1 MKFKTIFY
9 QNPSGYLASL
19 LLFVFSCVSYTFS
32 SKTAF
37 MFLFACVLVLFINIL
52 YSVLSF
58 RNTKKYV
65 SEVNK
70 SLGSSSNA
78 VEAFPLPC
86 VMCDMRGNVV
96 WFNSKFAEQVVGNSK
111 SRINMSDFFSGFSYA
126 DYASRNIADAFF
138 ENKQYSVFITK
149 VKSKSN
155 PMLCFYFY
163 DDTYL
168 KETEVEYRNS
178 RPFAAYLLVD
188 NIEQLARKLT
198 DSKFAQVLSGIESR
212 IEDWLKDE
220 KVILKKISNG
230 CFLIIGRK
238 KELDK
243 LSEKKFS
250 VLNAVR
256 EYKYKD
262 VSVDAT
268 VSIGVGSGD
277 DFASCESRAKKSLD
291 MALGRGGD
299 QVAIYTEDGYV
310 YYGGMS
316 NKSNDNS
323 KVSPR
328 KTAANISTLIKKY
341 EKVYIVGHKYSDYD
355 SIGSAMG
362 ISFFSEVNG
371 VPASVVVDKNTTLSS
386 SLISLAESEGFD
398 NFISVEYA
406 KEKCNSD
413 TLVFI
418 VDTHRKLLTECP
430 EIIEKAGGCVVVD
443 HHRRSEDYIS
453 DADIFYHLPS
463 ASSTCEMVSELIQ
476 YSTDDEVLPSI
487 IATALL
493 AGIVLDT
500 KEFVLKTY
508 QRTFEAAAFLKE
520 HNADTVAVHKL
531 FSVSSDM
538 ISLKNEI
545 INDGVIFKNCVIAT
559 TESNNRNIRIITSK
573 AADEMLDIEGIRAS
587 FVLYYIGENTVQVS
601 ARSLGEEN
609 VQIIMEILGGGGH
622 STMAAAQLKN
632 IDLSTAKDEVIKAI
646 DKYLQNK

>member
-1 MKFKTIFY
+1 MKIKAMFY
-9 QNPSGYLASL
+9 QNPSGYLAAL
-19 LLFVFSCVSYTFS
+19 LLLAFSGISYALDN
-32 SKTAF
+32 KTAYL
-37 MFLFACVLVLFINIL
+37 FLIACALVLFINIL

-58 RNTKKYV
+58 TNTKKYV
-65 SEVNK
+65 SEVSK
-70 SLGSSSNA
+70 SLGDGSNA
-78 VEAFPLPC
+78 VESFPLPC
-86 VMCDMRGNVV
+86 AMCDMRGNVV
-96 WFNSKFAEQVVGNSK
+96 WFNSKFTEEVVGDSK
-111 SRINMSDFFSGFSYA
+111 NRINMSDFFTDFNYSK
-126 DYASRNIADAFF
+126 YASKNFANAVF
-138 ENKQYSVFITK
+138 ENKKYSVFITK
-149 VKSKSN
+149 VRSKSN

-168 KETEVEYRNS
+168 KETEAQYKSS
-178 RPFAAYLLVD
+178 RPFVAYLLVD

-212 IEDWLKDE
+212 IEDWIKDE

-250 VLNAVR
+250 VLNSVR

-262 VSVDAT
+262 ASVDAT
-268 VSIGVGSGD
+268 VSIGVGCGD

-299 QVAIYTEDGYV
+299 QVAIYTDDGYV
-310 YYGGMS
+310 YYGGIS

-328 KTAANISTLIKKY
+328 KTAANISTLIKKF
-341 EKVYIVGHKYSDYD
+341 EKVFIVGHKYSDYD
-355 SIGSAMG
+355 AIGSAMG
-362 ISFFSEVNG
+362 ISFLSEVNG
-371 VPASVVVDKNTTLSS
+371 VPASVVVDKNSTLSN
-386 SLISLAESEGFD
+386 SLITLAESEGFD
-398 NFISVEYA
+398 NFIGIEEA
-406 KEKCNSD
+406 IGKCNKD
-413 TLVFI
+413 TLLVI
-418 VDTHRKLLTECP
+418 VDTHRKILMECP
-430 EIIEKAGGCVVVD
+430 QLIDSAGGCVVID

-453 DADIFYHLPS
+453 DADILYHLPS

-476 YSTDDEVLPSI
+476 YSTTDDDLPSI

-493 AGIVLDT
+493 SGIVLDT

-508 QRTFEAAAFLKE
+508 QRTFEAAAFLRE
-520 HNADTVAVHKL
+520 HNADTVAVRKL

-545 INDGVIFKNCVIAT
+545 INNGVIFKNCVVAA

-573 AADEMLDIEGIRAS
+573 AADEMLNIEGIKAS
-587 FVLYYIGENTVQVS
+587 FVLYYIGKNTVQVS

-609 VQIIMEILGGGGH
+609 VQIIMEMLGGGGH
-622 STMAAAQLKN
+622 STMAAAQLKDT
-632 IDLSTAKDEVIKAI
+632 DLSAAKDEVIKAI

>member
-1 MKFKTIFY
+1 MRFKTIFY

-19 LLFVFSCVSYTFS
+19 LLLVFSCVSYTFS

-58 RNTKKYV
+58 KNTKKYV

-70 SLGSSSNA
+70 SLGSNSNA

-111 SRINMSDFFSGFSYA
+111 SRINMSDFFSDFSYA
-126 DYASRNIADAFF
+126 DYASKNIADAFF

-168 KETEVEYRNS
+168 KETEVEFRNS

-250 VLNAVR
+250 VLNTVR

-316 NKSNDNS
+316 NRSNDNS

-398 NFISVEYA
+398 NFVSVEYA
-406 KEKCNSD
+406 KEKCNTD

-418 VDTHRKLLTECP
+418 VDTHRRILTECP
-430 EIIEKAGGCVVVD
+430 EIIEKAGGCVVID

-587 FVLYYIGENTVQVS
+587 FVLYYIGDNTVQVS